1 LNAFYIDRLGYGRYF
16 TGFHPRPEIIP
27 AFEARLDHC
36 RENIQTGNFCG
47 NQEIFAQ
54 VDQFIRE
61 KKLDY

>member
-1 LNAFYIDRLGYGRYF
+1 LGYGRYF

-27 AFEARLDHC
+27 AFETHLDRC

-47 NQEIFAQ
+47 NEEIFTL